1 VTPRHDTGVPRPEPR
16 LATRREALAAGLS
29 AGLAAS
35 FALPARAGAE
45 DRDGDIL
52 QGLIA
57 REEAAAYAYR
67 GVDLPG
73 VGDLAAQ
80 DSDHV
85 KALRTEFQA
94 LGRGVA
100 PISADDLDPAS
111 RRLADAAN
119 EERVAAAIA
128 LEADLVATY
137 RTAVLGL
144 TEPAIIQAV
153 ATILACHAQNRALLT
168 RGAR

>member
-1 VTPRHDTGVPRPEPR
+1 V
-16 LATRREALAAGLS
+16 TRRQALILGLVGVLRPSLAA
-29 AGLAAS
+29 
-35 FALPARAGAE
+35 AE

-57 REEAAAYAYR
+57 REEAAAFAYR
-67 GVDLPG
+67 DVNLPG

-94 LGRGVA
+94 LGRGVK

-111 RRLADAAN
+111 RRLADASSD
-119 EERVAAAIA
+119 ERLAAAIA
-128 LEADLVATY
+128 LEADLVDTY
-137 RTAVLGL
+137 RTAVLGM
-144 TEPAIIQAV
+144 TEPAILQAV
-153 ATILACHAQNRALLT
+153 ATMLACHAQNRALL
-168 RGAR
+168 ARAAR

>member
-1 VTPRHDTGVPRPEPR
+1 VTRRDLFAAA
-16 LATRREALAAGLS
+16 LATALARPALAA
-29 AGLAAS
+29 
-35 FALPARAGAE
+35 AE

-67 GVDLPG
+67 GLDLPG
-73 VGDLAAQ
+73 VGDLGAQ

-111 RRLADAAN
+111 RRLAEATN
-119 EERVAAAIA
+119 EERLAAAIA
-128 LEADLVATY
+128 LETDLVATY
-137 RTAVLGL
+137 RTAALGL
-144 TEPAIIQAV
+144 TAPAIMQAV
-153 ATILACHAQNRALLT
+153 ATMLACHAQNRALL
-168 RGAR
+168 ARAAR

>member
-1 VTPRHDTGVPRPEPR
+1 MTAPRHG
-16 LATRREALAAGLS
+16 TRREVLAAGLAAGLS
-29 AGLAAS
+29 AALARPALAA
-35 FALPARAGAE
+35 PE
-45 DRDGDIL
+45 DPDGDIL

-80 DSDHV
+80 AGDHV

-94 LGRGVA
+94 LGRGVK

-111 RRLADAAN
+111 RRVADAADG
-119 EERVAAAIA
+119 ERRAAAIA
-128 LEADLVATY
+128 LETDLVDTY

-144 TEPAIIQAV
+144 TEPAIIESV
-153 ATILACHAQNRALLT
+153 ATMLAAHAQNRALL
-168 RGAR
+168 ARAAR